1 MPTAKRRETER
12 PTEVEKSWRRRCWK
26 SEAKKGSEAAP
37 AAGPM
42 TLKGALKR
50 SLALPM
56 RVMPPLR
63 NGGVVVEED
72 AVEHDER
79 DANHE
84 RKREFE
90 PLDERPDRGSRRWG
104 GSGGRCGGLRWC

>member
-12 PTEVEKSWRRRCWK
+12 PTEAEKSWARPRWK

-50 SLALPM
+50 LLALVM
-56 RVMPPLR
+56 RVMPPTWA
-63 NGGVVVEED
+63 E
-72 AVEHDER
+72 AKYW
-79 DANHE
+79 
-84 RKREFE
+84 RK
-90 PLDERPDRGSRRWG
+90 
-104 GSGGRCGGLRWC
+104 